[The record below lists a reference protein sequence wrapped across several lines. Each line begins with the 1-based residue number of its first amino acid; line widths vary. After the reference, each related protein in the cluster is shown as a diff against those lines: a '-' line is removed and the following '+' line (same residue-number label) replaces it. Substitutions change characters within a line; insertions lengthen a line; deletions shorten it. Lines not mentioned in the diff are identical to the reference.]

1 MQRHFHGWEDTG
13 AYTDRLW
20 TGIMGY
26 STDSLPHVGHI
37 PNKPCQLVIAGF
49 NGHGMPQVFLSAQ
62 AIAQMIIRGATYEET
77 KLPRLFKTTPE
88 RLSSQENHILTH
100 LKAI

>member
-13 AYTDRLW
+13 AYTDRVW
-20 TGIMGY
+20 TGVMGY

-77 KLPRLFKTTPE
+77 TLPRLFKTTPE